1 VPLPN
6 PLPDTPEPPISYL
19 GSLANRLSATRVL
32 NQEEQSVLILDLKGR
47 LRDPETAED
56 ARSLLKQFRERR
68 ELLAAIAFEIDEV
81 LARSEGMINLTI
93 GHAGALPI
101 WHGRRGLLATAAV
114 FFNQTGVTAF
124 VMGVQELKRARIVE
138 FQRKKMLKFRG
149 R

>member
-1 VPLPN
+1 
-6 PLPDTPEPPISYL
+6 
-19 GSLANRLSATRVL
+19 
-32 NQEEQSVLILDLKGR
+32 VLILDLKGR